1 MKAKVRHQNIPL
13 FRYLQLFVIA
23 LVTPFGRVFS
33 EIHIFPFRLK
43 GVNQILPAV
52 ITLAVVGISLVM
64 LTYMTKTFQTS
75 LNTSDSTITNI
86 FNTLYGFYG
95 LVASFLSPIG
105 TVILMTVI
113 LALVIGLLYYFRGVQ
128 SGTA

>member
-1 MKAKVRHQNIPL
+1 MFEWLKRKH
-13 FRYLQLFVIA
+13 
-23 LVTPFGRVFS
+23 
-33 EIHIFPFRLK
+33 K

-52 ITLAVVGISLVM
+52 ITLSVVGISLVM

-75 LNTSDSTITNI
+75 LNSSDTTIANI
-86 FNTLYGFYG
+86 FSTLFSFFN

-113 LALVIGLLYYFRGVQ
+113 LALIIGLLYYFRGNAG
-128 SGTA
+128 GTA

>member
-1 MKAKVRHQNIPL
+1 MKAKVRHQNVPL
-13 FRYLQLFVIA
+13 FRYIQLFVVA

-33 EIHIFPFRLK
+33 VANIFPFRLK

-64 LTYMTKTFQTS
+64 LTYMTKTFETS
-75 LNTSDSTITNI
+75 LNSSDATITNI
-86 FNTLYGFYG
+86 FNTLFSFYG

-113 LALVIGLLYYFRGVQ
+113 LALIIGLLYYFRGHAG
-128 SGTA
+128 GTA

>member
-1 MKAKVRHQNIPL
+1 MKAKVRYQNVPL
-13 FRYLQLFVIA
+13 FRYIQLFVAA
-23 LVTPFGRVFS
+23 LVTPFGRIFS
-33 EIHIFPFRLK
+33 VANIFPFRLK

-52 ITLAVVGISLVM
+52 ITLSVVGISLVM

-75 LNTSDSTITNI
+75 LNSSDSTIANI
-86 FNTLYGFYG
+86 FNTLFSFYG

-113 LALVIGLLYYFRGVQ
+113 LALIIGLLYYFRGTGG
-128 SGTA
+128 GTA

>member
-1 MKAKVRHQNIPL
+1 MFEWLRRKH
-13 FRYLQLFVIA
+13 
-23 LVTPFGRVFS
+23 
-33 EIHIFPFRLK
+33 K

-75 LNTSDSTITNI
+75 LNSSDSTITNI
-86 FNTLYGFYG
+86 FNTLFSFYG

-113 LALVIGLLYYFRGVQ
+113 LALIIGLLYYFRGGGG
-128 SGTA
+128 GTA